1 MALMFQNIYQ
11 PSYYK
16 QLHRYV
22 HQNYHKHLAKNA
34 LVKLM
39 HNPALINRKNLKKAL
54 SVLYHTPATFIAG
67 LKLRQLEG

>member
-1 MALMFQNIYQ
+1 
-11 PSYYK
+11 
-16 QLHRYV
+16 
-22 HQNYHKHLAKNA
+22 
-34 LVKLM
+34 M